1 MRILTLLHKHQQ
13 RTQRKRI
20 LFFFR
25 LGEKN
30 RDTRFGFLYKGYLSS
45 HIEQYFVSPDK
56 DTELSSGCLTMAD
69 SDIPSPMQKTELET
83 FWSDSRIWN
92 DFQFRQDDII
102 IATFPK
108 SGTTWMQQIVSQLI
122 FNGQGTISIKFVSPW
137 LDFRFN
143 EDIFGTDETVLQ
155 ILEKQTHRRFIKTH
169 LPFEALVFSTKAKYL
184 FVARDGRD
192 VACSIYNHLVNVTI
206 ESPDKPKSIEE
217 SFQTRILSA
226 SFFAHIRSWWIRRHL
241 PNVLLVHF
249 SQLKKD
255 LATTIKRVAEFLDIE
270 IDPSHWDAILEHCS
284 FDYMKNNADQAVDK
298 KHFIGGA
305 KTFFCQ
311 GTNDRWK
318 GVISDE
324 DCAIYEQQAVEE
336 LGEEGARWLR
346 TGELTNDEKN
356 R

>member
-1 MRILTLLHKHQQ
+1 
-13 RTQRKRI
+13 
-20 LFFFR
+20 
-25 LGEKN
+25 
-30 RDTRFGFLYKGYLSS
+30 
-45 HIEQYFVSPDK
+45 
-56 DTELSSGCLTMAD
+56 MAD
-69 SDIPSPMQKTELET
+69 SDVPSPMQKTELET
-83 FWSDSRIWN
+83 FWSDSKIWN

-122 FNGQGTISIKFVSPW
+122 FNGQGAISIKFVSPW

-143 EDIFGTDETVLQ
+143 QDIFGTDETVLQ
-155 ILEKQTHRRFIKTH
+155 ILEKQTHRRSIKTH
-169 LPFEALVFSTKAKYL
+169 LPFDELIFSTKAKYL

-192 VACSIYNHLVNVTI
+192 VACSIYNHLINGTI

-226 SFFAHIRSWWIRRHL
+226 SFFAHIRSWWVRRHL
-241 PNVLLVHF
+241 SNVLLVHF
-249 SQLKKD
+249 SELKKD
-255 LATTIKRVAEFLDIE
+255 LATAIKRVAKFFDIKS
-270 IDPSHWDAILEHCS
+270 DPLHWDAILEHCS

-318 GVISDE
+318 GVLSDE
-324 DCAIYEQQAVEE
+324 DCAIYEQRAVKE

-346 TGELTNDEKN
+346 TGKLTNDE
-356 R
+356 